1 MKFKFATLFTLF
13 FVFATYAQV
22 ATQTESEVVFQNLLI
37 KTAERSAGVSMT
49 VLAPNFDIEW
59 SGAVGYDSKA
69 KDQKLSVEQPF
80 RIASISKTFTAVG
93 VLRLMEMGK
102 VAINAPIRDYISEA
116 HIAILEQDG
125 YDLDAITVKHCLQ
138 HTSGLFDYAMGN
150 DDYVLTAI
158 QDPGKRWT
166 RTEQIQFAVDHGEP
180 VGKPGEK
187 FHYSDTGYV
196 LLGEIIE
203 RQTGKGL
210 AEGYKALID
219 FEKLDLKSTWL
230 QSLEPAPE
238 GLPRLVRTYLETIEA
253 TEWDN
258 SVDLYGGG
266 GYVSTTDDLAKFYQG
281 LFNGKIFEKPG
292 TLEIMLTKN
301 GMSGQGNLAESYRMG
316 IWEIK
321 TPDGNGYMH
330 NGFWE
335 SVVIHFPAYN
345 TTIALNYVDGYN
357 NDMMKEAFKEIVRLA
372 TEE

>member
-1 MKFKFATLFTLF
+1 M
-13 FVFATYAQV
+13 
-22 ATQTESEVVFQNLLI
+22 
-37 KTAERSAGVSMT
+37 
-49 VLAPNFDIEW
+49 
-59 SGAVGYDSKA
+59 
-69 KDQKLSVEQPF
+69 
-80 RIASISKTFTAVG
+80 
-93 VLRLMEMGK
+93 
-102 VAINAPIRDYISEA
+102 
-116 HIAILEQDG
+116 
-125 YDLDAITVKHCLQ
+125 
-138 HTSGLFDYAMGN
+138 
-150 DDYVLTAI
+150 
-158 QDPGKRWT
+158 
-166 RTEQIQFAVDHGEP
+166 
-180 VGKPGEK
+180 
-187 FHYSDTGYV
+187 

-203 RQTGKGL
+203 CQTGKGL

-219 FEKLDLKSTWL
+219 FEKLKLTSTWL

-281 LFNGKIFEKPG
+281 LFNGKIFEKPE
-292 TLEIMLTKN
+292 TLEIMITKN